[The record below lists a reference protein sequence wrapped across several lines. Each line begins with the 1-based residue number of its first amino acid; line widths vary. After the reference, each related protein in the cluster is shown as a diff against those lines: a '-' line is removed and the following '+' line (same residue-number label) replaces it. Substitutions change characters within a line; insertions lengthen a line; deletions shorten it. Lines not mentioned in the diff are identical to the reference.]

1 MATVNQQK
9 VFYTQ
14 PGMAE
19 EIENFRHGR
28 RLKSEAE
35 ALRVIVRAGLDA
47 LEGSAPKLET
57 KRRIN

>member
-47 LEGSAPKLET
+47 LEGSAPKPET
-57 KRRIN
+57 N